1 MNTKENIS
9 FYLCFFFQLFYSD
22 ICLHQNWRQILNFEL
37 EYLHIYER
45 YKLCII
51 NLLHEGQKVDNFD
64 MNNIMNGVWTPA
76 EVAQICTNHRES
88 IELAMKKI
96 YERKAIPEKE

>member
-1 MNTKENIS
+1 MKIFRST
-9 FYLCFFFQLFYSD
+9 FVFFQLFYSD

-37 EYLHIYER
+37 EYLHTYKR

-64 MNNIMNGVWTPA
+64 MNDIMNGVWTPA

-96 YERKAIPEKE
+96 YERKVIPEKQ